1 MYAKHPATYHKPAP
15 LPTFVNLGPGSGFYQ
30 EATETPA
37 EEEAPADDV
46 EAVADIVVLRDSVK
60 TSGSGKPEKLV
71 VAIPEKDNEG
81 SEIITMTKEELIE
94 IAVERLKEMEELKE
108 DGLVVLE
115 PQSSGDIISEDDE
128 EVIDELI
135 IVEFESERF

>member
-1 MYAKHPATYHKPAP
+1 M
-15 LPTFVNLGPGSGFYQ
+15 NLGPGSGFYQ
-30 EATETPA
+30 ETTATPA
-37 EEEAPADDV
+37 EEEAPADVV
-46 EAVADIVVLRDSVK
+46 EAVADIVDVRDGDKS
-60 TSGSGKPEKLV
+60 SGSGKPEKLV
-71 VAIPEKDNEG
+71 VAIPENNNEC
-81 SEIITMTKEELIE
+81 SQKITMTKEELIE

-128 EVIDELI
+128 AAIDELI